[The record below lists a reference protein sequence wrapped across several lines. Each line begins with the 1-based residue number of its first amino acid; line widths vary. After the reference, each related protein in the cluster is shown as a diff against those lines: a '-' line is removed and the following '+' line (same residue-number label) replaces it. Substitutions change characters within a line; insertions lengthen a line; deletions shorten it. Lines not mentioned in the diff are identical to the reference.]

1 MPRSI
6 IEAMATGIPV
16 VATDIRGSRELVVNG
31 VTGLLVPVRDYH
43 KLAASIDILM
53 SDVEMRKRMGD
64 AGRKRAEEYY
74 DERIVIKKQVDC
86 MKVILAEKGIKWP
99 GIDNYK
105 ML

>member
-6 IEAMATGIPV
+6 IEAMATGVPV
-16 VATDIRGSRELVVNG
+16 IATDIRGSRELVVNG
-31 VTGLLVPVRDYH
+31 VTGLLVPVRDH
-43 KLAASIDILM
+43 DKLAASIDMLIR
-53 SDVEMRKRMGD
+53 DVEMRKRMGD

-74 DERIVIKKQVDC
+74 DEKIVIKRQLDR

-99 GIDNYK
+99 GVDNYN